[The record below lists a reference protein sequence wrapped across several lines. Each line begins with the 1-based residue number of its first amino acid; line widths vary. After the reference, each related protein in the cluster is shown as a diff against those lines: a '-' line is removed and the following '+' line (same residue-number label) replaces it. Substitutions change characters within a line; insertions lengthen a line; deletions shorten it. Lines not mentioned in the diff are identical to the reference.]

1 MLAGRLTAQP
11 GTCRA
16 GSHNDWEP
24 GATLSHFLD
33 EDALCPPQPSPLPAS
48 SWPGE
53 PPDKG
58 LVMSLLLFPEPSLD
72 FFFFLMFKNSP
83 QRGRCPAAG

>member
-1 MLAGRLTAQP
+1 MLAGRLAAQP

-16 GSHNDWEP
+16 ASHSDWEP

-33 EDALCPPQPSPLPAS
+33 EDALCPPQPCPLPAA

-72 FFFFLMFKNSP
+72 FFFFNV
-83 QRGRCPAAG
+83 